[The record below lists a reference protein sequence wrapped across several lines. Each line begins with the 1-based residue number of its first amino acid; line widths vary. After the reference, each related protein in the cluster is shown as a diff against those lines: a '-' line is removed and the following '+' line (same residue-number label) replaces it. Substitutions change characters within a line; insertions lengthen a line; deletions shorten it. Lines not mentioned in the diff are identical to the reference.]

1 MVTRVVV
8 YSTPE
13 ERLASLQKVTQK
25 NVTRGKDISLPEPYA
40 RRNSTLEKDILAQVK
55 TVCRERFDWHVR
67 IDVQGKIT
75 WGPNGGYLVPTQMT
89 GMPDVIALR
98 DKVLW
103 GIEVKAPGGKISTAQ
118 FGNLQAMHIAGAICC
133 IVVNA
138 EKFFRDEVTAVMGG
152 WLRVY

>member
-13 ERLASLQKVTQK
+13 ERLVSLKSVTAK
-25 NVTRGKDISLPEPYA
+25 NVTRGKDIPLPEPYT

-55 TVCRERFDWHVR
+55 TVCREKYDWHMR
-67 IDVQGKIT
+67 LDVQGKIT
-75 WGPNGGYLVPTQMT
+75 WGANGGALTPSQMT
-89 GMPDVIALR
+89 GMPDVIALK

-103 GIEVKAPGGKISTAQ
+103 AIECKAPGGKISTAQ
-118 FGNLQAMHIAGAICC
+118 FGTLQSMHIAGAVCC
-133 IVVNA
+133 IVVDA
-138 EKFFRDEVTAVMGG
+138 EKFFKGEVTSVMGG